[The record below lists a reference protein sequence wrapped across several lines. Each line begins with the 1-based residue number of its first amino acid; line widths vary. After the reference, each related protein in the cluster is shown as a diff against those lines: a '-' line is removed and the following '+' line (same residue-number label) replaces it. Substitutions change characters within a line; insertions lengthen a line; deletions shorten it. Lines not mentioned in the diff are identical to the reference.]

1 MLRWG
6 RRSLYAVCQRSPKAA
21 DHQGGVMERRRI
33 RILVVDD
40 HALMRVGLVASIGGE
55 PDMEIVAAAS
65 NGKEAVEFFRQHCP
79 DITLMDLKMPVMG
92 GVEAIQAIRGECPS
106 AKVIVLSTYEGDD
119 DIFRALEAGATSY
132 LLKDT
137 LAEDLVRVIREV
149 FAGGPPLPAPVAKR
163 LADRM
168 RHPDLTARELDVL
181 RLIARGMRNKEIAAQ
196 LGIGEE
202 TTQGHVKNILSKLGL
217 HDRTEAVAV
226 AVRRGIVHID

>member
-1 MLRWG
+1 
-6 RRSLYAVCQRSPKAA
+6 
-21 DHQGGVMERRRI
+21 MEQRRI

-92 GVEAIQAIRGECPS
+92 GVEAIQAIRGEFPS

-149 FAGGPPLPAPVAKR
+149 FAGGRPLPAPVAKR

-168 RHPDLTARELDVL
+168 LHPDLTARELDVL

>member
-1 MLRWG
+1 
-6 RRSLYAVCQRSPKAA
+6 
-21 DHQGGVMERRRI
+21 MEQRRI

-65 NGKEAVEFFRQHCP
+65 NGREAVEFFRQHRP

-92 GVEAIQAIRGECPS
+92 GVEAIQAIRGEFPS

-149 FAGGPPLPAPVAKR
+149 FAGGRPLPAPVAKR

>member
-1 MLRWG
+1 
-6 RRSLYAVCQRSPKAA
+6 
-21 DHQGGVMERRRI
+21 MEQRRI

-65 NGKEAVEFFRQHCP
+65 NGKEAVEFFRQHRP

-149 FAGGPPLPAPVAKR
+149 FAGGRPLPAPVAKR

-168 RHPDLTARELDVL
+168 LHPDLTARELDVL

>member
-1 MLRWG
+1 
-6 RRSLYAVCQRSPKAA
+6 
-21 DHQGGVMERRRI
+21 MEQRRI
-33 RILVVDD
+33 RILIVDD
-40 HALMRVGLVASIGGE
+40 HALLRAGLAASIGAE
-55 PDMEIVAAAS
+55 SDMEIVAAAS
-65 NGKEAVEFFRQHCP
+65 DGKQGVELFGQHRP

-92 GVEAIQAIRGECPS
+92 GVDAIRAIRGQCPT
-106 AKVIVLSTYEGDD
+106 AKVVVLSTYDGDD
-119 DIFRALEAGATSY
+119 DIYRALQAGAASY

-137 LAEDLVRVIREV
+137 LADDLVRVIREV
-149 FAGGPPLPAPVAKR
+149 FAGGRPVPAAVAQR

-168 RHPDLTARELDVL
+168 LQPELTARELDVL

-196 LGIGEE
+196 LRIGEE

>member
-1 MLRWG
+1 
-6 RRSLYAVCQRSPKAA
+6 
-21 DHQGGVMERRRI
+21 MEQRRI

-40 HALMRVGLVASIGGE
+40 HALMRVGLGASIGGE

-65 NGKEAVEFFRQHCP
+65 NGKEAVEFFRQHRP

-92 GVEAIQAIRGECPS
+92 GVEAIQAIRGEFPL

-137 LAEDLVRVIREV
+137 LAEDLV
-149 FAGGPPLPAPVAKR
+149 PAAVAKR

-168 RHPDLTARELDVL
+168 LHPYLTARELDVL

>member
-1 MLRWG
+1 
-6 RRSLYAVCQRSPKAA
+6 
-21 DHQGGVMERRRI
+21 MEQRRI

-40 HALMRVGLVASIGGE
+40 HALLRAGLGASVGAES
-55 PDMEIVAAAS
+55 DMEIVAAAS
-65 NGKEAVEFFRQHCP
+65 NGKEAVELFQQHQP
-79 DITLMDLKMPVMG
+79 DVTLMDLKMPVMG
-92 GVEAIQAIRGECPS
+92 GVEAIQAIRSQCAS
-106 AKVIVLSTYEGDD
+106 AKVVVLSTYAGDE
-119 DIFRALEAGATSY
+119 DIFRALEAGATTY

-149 FAGGPPLPAPVAKR
+149 FAGGRPLPAPVAQL

-168 RHPDLTARELDVL
+168 LQPKLTARELDVL
-181 RLIARGMRNKEIAAQ
+181 RLIAKGMRNKEIAAQ

-202 TTQGHVKNILSKLGL
+202 TTQGYVKSILLKFGL